1 MTAITTRADIPAGT
15 LVVVA
20 RGRQGEQIARTC
32 TPCYGP
38 GRWPFVRRWMGAKW
52 TDQPCKARVLRLA
65 TAEDLTLL
73 APGAGAEAARLWVR
87 PTLGPVT
94 DPRTTSARKVG

>member
-1 MTAITTRADIPAGT
+1 MNAVLPRADIPAGA

-20 RGRQGEQIARTC
+20 RGRQGEQIAHTC

-52 TDQPCKARVLRLA
+52 TNQPTKARVLRLA
-65 TAEDLTLL
+65 TAADLARL
-73 APGAGAEAARLWVR
+73 APGAVI
-87 PTLGPVT
+87 GP
-94 DPRTTSARKVG
+94 KHQLKL

>member
-1 MTAITTRADIPAGT
+1 MTAILTRADIPAGT

-38 GRWPFVRRWMGAKW
+38 GRWPFVRRWMGSKW
-52 TDQPCKARVLRLA
+52 TDQPSKARVLRVA
-65 TAEDLTLL
+65 TDEDLSML
-73 APGAGAEAARLWVR
+73 APGVGGRDGRMTKPRSLPGRRDPARQLK
-87 PTLGPVT
+87 L
-94 DPRTTSARKVG
+94 

>member
-1 MTAITTRADIPAGT
+1 MTAISTRADIPAGT

-20 RGRQGEQIARTC
+20 RGRLGEQIARTC

-52 TDQPCKARVLRLA
+52 TDQPVKARVLRVA
-65 TAEDLTLL
+65 SAEDVTLL
-73 APGAGAEAARLWVR
+73 APGVGAEATLLGAR
-87 PTLGPVT
+87 PKLGPIA
-94 DPRTTSARKVG
+94 DPAAASARKVG